1 MKRRLLMFLMMLALM
16 AFAGRLARGQSSSA
30 GSITAAGAT
39 CYTTNACITLHFPTS
54 SYLLPASASI
64 AVSGTFVA
72 TLQFEQSGNNG
83 VTWVA
88 ATGSPQP
95 AGGGV
100 TLATAA
106 GLWTFNVGSLTDLRV
121 RASAYTSGTA
131 AIVINSSPS
140 GGISGAF
147 ANGTGTGYQDIPE
160 IATPANPA
168 VGYDRLYV
176 SSITGY
182 LTCLTA
188 GGANCVGAGTVT
200 GTGVANE
207 VAYFTAA
214 QAIASDAGLT
224 YDPATGLIIG
234 GTGLGNITPAALP
247 GAPVAGDFGIL
258 AGSPDTFWFFNDTA
272 VRYVIA
278 TTNGKMRVF
287 HSFEGVCQDTTASFP
302 FDLAATAV
310 PSAACITG
318 TNTLRRAVLD
328 FDADTDE
335 LVEASIWLSDDW
347 TATGGVDVDVEW
359 QAAATTGYTV
369 WAIQTSCVADA
380 EAFDPAWNTASTVK
394 DAAKGTTNQ
403 RNIASMTGVDVT
415 GCAANERMFF
425 HFWRDADDGTNDT
438 MAGDARLTALR
449 FKTRWT
455 P

>member
-1 MKRRLLMFLMMLALM
+1 
-16 AFAGRLARGQSSSA
+16 
-30 GSITAAGAT
+30 
-39 CYTTNACITLHFPTS
+39 
-54 SYLLPASASI
+54 
-64 AVSGTFVA
+64 
-72 TLQFEQSGNNG
+72 
-83 VTWVA
+83 
-88 ATGSPQP
+88 
-95 AGGGV
+95 
-100 TLATAA
+100 
-106 GLWTFNVGSLTDLRV
+106 
-121 RASAYTSGTA
+121 
-131 AIVINSSPS
+131 
-140 GGISGAF
+140 
-147 ANGTGTGYQDIPE
+147 
-160 IATPANPA
+160 
-168 VGYDRLYV
+168 
-176 SSITGY
+176 
-182 LTCLTA
+182 
-188 GGANCVGAGTVT
+188 
-200 GTGVANE
+200 
-207 VAYFTAA
+207 
-214 QAIASDAGLT
+214 
-224 YDPATGLIIG
+224 
-234 GTGLGNITPAALP
+234 
-247 GAPVAGDFGIL
+247 
-258 AGSPDTFWFFNDTA
+258 
-272 VRYVIA
+272 
-278 TTNGKMRVF
+278 MRVF

-438 MAGDARLTALR
+438 MAGDARLVALR

>member
-1 MKRRLLMFLMMLALM
+1 MK
-16 AFAGRLARGQSSSA
+16 
-30 GSITAAGAT
+30 SI
-39 CYTTNACITLHFPTS
+39 FK
-54 SYLLPASASI
+54 YLLPFLVASGLFLTSRPLFAQTNPFRFDKTSYNDLKMI
-64 AVSGTFVA
+64 ATPTGNPKSTDVRFYPKTTGDICVKNNLGTEVCF
-72 TLQFEQSGNNG
+72 
-83 VTWVA
+83 A
-88 ATGSPQP
+88 ALA
-95 AGGGV
+95 AGGTTNYLPKFTGAT
-100 TLATAA
+100 TLGDSLLSDDGTTLTYA
-106 GLWTFNVGSLTDLRV
+106 GTG
-121 RASAYTSGTA
+121 GM
-131 AIVINSSPS
+131 SSPS
-140 GGISGAF
+140 Y
-147 ANGTGTGYQDIPE
+147 T
-160 IATPANPA
+160 AT
-168 VGYDRLYV
+168 
-176 SSITGY
+176 
-182 LTCLTA
+182 
-188 GGANCVGAGTVT
+188 GAGP
-200 GTGVANE
+200 
-207 VAYFTAA
+207 
-214 QAIASDAGLT
+214 S
-224 YDPATGLIIG
+224 
-234 GTGLGNITPAALP
+234 NITPAAVP
-247 GAPVAGDFGIL
+247 GSPVAGDWGIL
-258 AGSPDTFWFFNDTA
+258 AGSPDLFWFFDDTA

-438 MAGDARLTALR
+438 MAGDARMIALR

-455 P
+455 PQ